1 MKIEIDKQY
10 MICPYNRWAVN
21 EEELMV
27 GSDDK
32 KFIVRMEWKRGTFL
46 VTPRDEDEREA
57 LQLAVDAEDDNRY
70 DEREALQLAVDA
82 EDDNRYNELVSSYF
96 TEFEMYE
103 TTDGNSELDFTLPE
117 FSDEEQEKIQEA
129 YDEDWISGLE
139 ELGYSNED
147 GWWTLWGK
155 VVAEEHEDSNT

>member
-1 MKIEIDKQY
+1 
-10 MICPYNRWAVN
+10 
-21 EEELMV
+21 
-27 GSDDK
+27 
-32 KFIVRMEWKRGTFL
+32 MEWKRGTFL
-46 VTPRDEDEREA
+46 VTPKDEDEREA
-57 LQLAVDAEDDNRY
+57 LQLAVDAEDDNRH
-70 DEREALQLAVDA
+70 
-82 EDDNRYNELVSSYF
+82 NELVSSYF